1 MTSPDLVIYRALYR
15 NLLIAA
21 LDAEIVATAADFAA
35 MVAADAGASTMV
47 SARAGDIKAVCAVC
61 DAAEARVDAWLDA
74 REDAP
79 EGCDEWDENSEWR
92 AAQWRRACDAQLD
105 HIA

>member
-74 REDAP
+74 RELPSPPPPPPRPVASPESARADRRGCRAP
-79 EGCDEWDENSEWR
+79 IQR
-92 AAQWRRACDAQLD
+92 
-105 HIA
+105 